1 MIKYFKQEHT
11 EKEKQIYVSTVGY
24 EEIAPGE
31 EYPSHKHPAGYYFDP
46 SVGRVI
52 GEYQI
57 VYFVDGEGTLRLQD
71 GSFRIFSGSVL
82 MLPPGTWHSYYPDEA
97 TGWKQYWIGFKGE
110 FVDDWLHA
118 SAYNT
123 KNLLLRIGVN
133 PEILA
138 LFRKAVE
145 IAGSDYNINLIGG
158 LIIYLVNTVFD
169 FYPACTTTD
178 NRSVN
183 DGKIAEACAIMQNS
197 LNEEIKIEEIATKVG
212 LSYPLFRKLFR
223 KSMKMSASQYLLR
236 LRMRKGA
243 EMLMSTSEP
252 VKNVAYSLGYDQP
265 AYFTYCF
272 HKVMGMTPQEYR
284 DAHRR

>member
-1 MIKYFKQEHT
+1 
-11 EKEKQIYVSTVGY
+11 
-24 EEIAPGE
+24 
-31 EYPSHKHPAGYYFDP
+31 
-46 SVGRVI
+46 
-52 GEYQI
+52 
-57 VYFVDGEGTLRLQD
+57 
-71 GSFRIFSGSVL
+71 
-82 MLPPGTWHSYYPDEA
+82 
-97 TGWKQYWIGFKGE
+97 
-110 FVDDWLHA
+110 
-118 SAYNT
+118 
-123 KNLLLRIGVN
+123 
-133 PEILA
+133 
-138 LFRKAVE
+138 
-145 IAGSDYNINLIGG
+145 
-158 LIIYLVNTVFD
+158 
-169 FYPACTTTD
+169 
-178 NRSVN
+178 
-183 DGKIAEACAIMQNS
+183 MQNS